1 MLHVAH
7 RGHVTHSLL
16 NVTSRGHNHLH
27 HGIAQTR
34 GKIPRRL
41 QDCADSGRPHG
52 ILGQRHGDL
61 ERMALQTGSGA
72 AG

>member
-1 MLHVAH
+1 MLPIAAMSL
-7 RGHVTHSLL
+7 THYS
-16 NVTSRGHNHLH
+16 TLH
-27 HGIAQTR
+27 HGVTTISTTGIAQTR

-41 QDCADSGRPHG
+41 QDCAYSGRPHG

-61 ERMALQTGSGA
+61 ERMALQTGSEA